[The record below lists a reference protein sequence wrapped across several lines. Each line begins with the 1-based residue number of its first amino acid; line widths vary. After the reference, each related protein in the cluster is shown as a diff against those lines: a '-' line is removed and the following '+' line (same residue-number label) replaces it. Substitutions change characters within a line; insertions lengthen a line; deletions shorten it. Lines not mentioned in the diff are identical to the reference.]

1 MLHEGSSD
9 KAAAGDPIEQ
19 LAPLEREAQAWV
31 VRFASSQA
39 TSADIEALK
48 QWYAESPA
56 HAAALN
62 KVSRLWDAL
71 GPAGEQMVRRNL
83 SVIYAP
89 APSFGRRRVG
99 RRAFVGG
106 ALAGS
111 AASIGYMLFR
121 PPFGLWPSFAE
132 LTADYRT
139 ATGEQKRI
147 ALAGGVSIEMSAE
160 TSIAV
165 RSAAPDAHHVE
176 LIAGE
181 ATILAMSQASGPFI
195 VTAGSGRSIASEASF
210 DVRYIGATVCVTC
223 LEGALRVEHG
233 DTAEALRPRQQLL
246 YSALG
251 MSGIR
256 AVDPDAVTAWRNGVL
271 IFHATPLAEAIEEI
285 NRYRPGKI
293 ILVDDALGHRLFNA
307 RFRIANVDEV
317 VDQIR
322 QVFGARITSLPGG
335 IVLLG

>member
-1 MLHEGSSD
+1 VRHEGSSGKGASD
-9 KAAAGDPIEQ
+9 ESIDQ

-31 VRFASSQA
+31 ARFASGQA

-48 QWYAESPA
+48 EWYAQSPA

-62 KVSRLWDAL
+62 QVSRLWDVL
-71 GPAGEQMVRRNL
+71 GPAGEGVVRRNL
-83 SVIYAP
+83 SVIYPP
-89 APSFGRRRVG
+89 ALAFGGRRVA
-99 RRAFVGG
+99 RRALVGG
-106 ALAGS
+106 ALAAS
-111 AASIGYMLFR
+111 AAGIGYVLFR

-139 ATGEQKRI
+139 ATGEQKQI
-147 ALAGGVSIEMSAE
+147 ALAAGVSIEMSAQ

-165 RSAAPDAHHVE
+165 RSAAPDARHVE

-181 ATILAMSQASGPFI
+181 AAILAMSEASGPVI
-195 VTAGSGRSIASEASF
+195 VTAGGGRSIASEASF

-223 LEGALRVEHG
+223 LEGTLRVEQG
-233 DTAEALRPRQQLL
+233 DAAQSLQPRQQLL
-246 YSALG
+246 YSARG

-256 AVDPDAVTAWRNGVL
+256 AVDPAVVTAWRDGFLV
-271 IFHATPLAEAIEEI
+271 FHATPLTEAVEEI
-285 NRYRPGKI
+285 NRYRAGKI
-293 ILVDDALGHRLFNA
+293 ILVDDALGQRLFNA

>member
-1 MLHEGSSD
+1 VRHEGSSGKGASD
-9 KAAAGDPIEQ
+9 DSIEQ
-19 LAPLEREAQAWV
+19 LAPVEREAQAWV
-31 VRFASSQA
+31 ARFASGQA

-48 QWYAESPA
+48 QWHAQSPA

-62 KVSRLWDAL
+62 KVSRLWDVL
-71 GPAGEQMVRRNL
+71 GPAGEGVVRRNL
-83 SVIYAP
+83 SVIYPPAP
-89 APSFGRRRVG
+89 AFRRQRVG

-106 ALAGS
+106 ALAAS
-111 AASIGYMLFR
+111 AAGIGYVLFR

-139 ATGEQKRI
+139 ATGEQRQI
-147 ALAGGVSIEMSAE
+147 ALAGGMSIEMSAE

-165 RSAAPDAHHVE
+165 RSAAPDARHVE

-181 ATILAMSQASGPFI
+181 AAILASEASGPVI
-195 VTAGSGRSIASEASF
+195 VTAGGGHSIASEASF

-223 LEGALRVEHG
+223 LEGTLRVEQG
-233 DTAEALRPRQQLL
+233 DAAQSLQPSQQLL
-246 YSALG
+246 YSARG

-256 AVDPDAVTAWRNGVL
+256 VVDPAVVTAWRDGFLV
-271 IFHATPLAEAIEEI
+271 FHATPLAEAIEEI

-293 ILVDDALGHRLFNA
+293 ILVDDALGQRLFNA

>member
-1 MLHEGSSD
+1 VLREGSSGKD
-9 KAAAGDPIEQ
+9 ASDDPIEQ
-19 LAPLEREAQAWV
+19 LASVDREAQAWV
-31 VRFASSQA
+31 ARFASGQA

-48 QWYAESPA
+48 RWYEESPA

-71 GPAGEQMVRRNL
+71 GPAGERVVRRNL
-83 SVIYAP
+83 SVIYPRAL
-89 APSFGRRRVG
+89 ASGGGRVG
-99 RRAFVGG
+99 RRALVGG
-106 ALAGS
+106 ALAAS
-111 AASIGYMLFR
+111 AAGIGYVLFR

-147 ALAGGVSIEMSAE
+147 ALADGVSIEMSAQ

-165 RSAAPDAHHVE
+165 RSAARDARHVE

-181 ATILAMSQASGPFI
+181 AAILASEASGPVI
-195 VTAGSGRSIASEASF
+195 VSAGGGRSIASEASF

-233 DTAEALRPRQQLL
+233 DAAQSLQPRQQLL
-246 YSALG
+246 YSARG
-251 MSGIR
+251 VSSVR
-256 AVDPDAVTAWRNGVL
+256 AVDPAAVTAWRDGFLV
-271 IFHATPLAEAIEEI
+271 FHATPLAEAVEEI

-293 ILVDDALGHRLFNA
+293 ILIDDALGRRLFNA
-307 RFRIANVDEV
+307 RFRIANVGEV

-322 QVFGARITSLPGG
+322 QVFDAQITSLPGG

>member
-1 MLHEGSSD
+1 VLREEGSSKGASD
-9 KAAAGDPIEQ
+9 DPIEQ
-19 LAPLEREAQAWV
+19 LAPVEREAQAWV
-31 VRFASSQA
+31 ARFASGQA

-48 QWYAESPA
+48 RWYGQSPA

-71 GPAGEQMVRRNL
+71 GPAGERAVRRDL
-83 SVIYAP
+83 SVIYPP
-89 APSFGRRRVG
+89 ALASGGRRVG
-99 RRAFVGG
+99 RRALVGG
-106 ALAGS
+106 ALAAS
-111 AASIGYMLFR
+111 AAGIGYLLFR
-121 PPFGLWPSFAE
+121 PPFGLWPTFAE

-139 ATGEQKRI
+139 ATGEQKRV
-147 ALAGGVSIEMSAE
+147 ALAGGVSIEMSAQ

-165 RSAAPDAHHVE
+165 RSAAPDARHVE

-181 ATILAMSQASGPFI
+181 AAILAAEASGPVI
-195 VTAGSGRSIASEASF
+195 VSAGGGRSIASEASF

-223 LEGALRVEHG
+223 LEGAVRVEHG
-233 DTAEALRPRQQLL
+233 DATQSLQSRQQLL
-246 YSALG
+246 YSARG
-251 MSGIR
+251 VSSVR
-256 AVDPDAVTAWRNGVL
+256 AVDPAVVTAWRDGFLV
-271 IFHATPLAEAIEEI
+271 FHATPLAEAVEEI

-293 ILVDDALGHRLFNA
+293 ILIDDGLGHRLFNA
-307 RFRIANVDEV
+307 RFRIANVGEV